1 MNVMTGSVAPTDRGL
16 AFGDGL
22 FETLRWQGDLLWWP
36 DHWTRLSVGCHRLG
50 LPVPDESVLLDAIDT
65 EVAVFRETAGTD
77 RHADLVVKLIHT
89 AGPSQRGY
97 ARPPQPDPTTR
108 ILVSQRPPLPGSL
121 HSEGVSVDLAGQ
133 PMAVGIPALA
143 GLKHLNR
150 LPQVL
155 ARAAVPGDGSV
166 FDTLQVDDSGRVL
179 GGTSSNLFWFEQG
192 HWYTPPVQG
201 AMIAGTVRARLIRH
215 LDARIEPLAS
225 GRLAL
230 AESAF
235 LCNAVLGVLPIGR
248 LSGRALSLLP
258 AHEVVDVH
266 VAAERRLGRD
276 RASNPYTCWMD
287 VARSSMDSRH
297 LI

>member
-1 MNVMTGSVAPTDRGL
+1 MSTVTGAIAPTDRGL

-22 FETLRWQGDLLWWP
+22 FESLRWQGNLLWWP
-36 DHWTRLSVGCHRLG
+36 DHWARLSAGCRRLG
-50 LPVPDESVLLDAIDT
+50 LPVPDEAALLEAIGS
-65 EVAVFRETAGTD
+65 EVATFRQKAATD
-77 RHADLVVKLIHT
+77 RHADLVVKLIYT

-97 ARPPQPDPTTR
+97 ARPSELEPTAR

-121 HSEGVSVDLAGQ
+121 HSDGVVVDLARQ
-133 PMAVGIPALA
+133 PMAAGIPSLA

-155 ARAAVPGDGSV
+155 ARAGVPGDSSV

-179 GGTSSNLFWFEQG
+179 GGTSSNLFWYEQG

-201 AMIAGTVRARLIRH
+201 GMIAGTVRARLIRH
-215 LDARIEPLAS
+215 LDARVEPLAT

-230 AESAF
+230 VESAF
-235 LCNAVLGVLPIGR
+235 LCNAVLVVLPIGQ

-266 VAAERRLGRD
+266 AAAERRFGRD
-276 RASNPYTCWMD
+276 RESNPYTCWMD
-287 VARSSMDSRH
+287 VARSSMDLRH

>member
-1 MNVMTGSVAPTDRGL
+1 MNAMTGPVMPTDRGL

-22 FETLRWQGDLLWWP
+22 FETLRWQGDLHWWP
-36 DHWTRLSVGCHRLG
+36 DHWARLSVGCRRLG
-50 LPVPDESVLLDAIDT
+50 LPVPDEETLLAAIDS
-65 EVAVFRETAGTD
+65 EVTAFRQASGTD
-77 RHADLVVKLIHT
+77 RHADLVVKLIYT

-97 ARPPQPDPTTR
+97 ARPAEPEPTTR
-108 ILVSQRPPLPGSL
+108 ILVSQRPPLPASL
-121 HSEGVSVDLAGQ
+121 QSEGVAVDLAKK
-133 PMAVGIPALA
+133 PLAVGIPTLA

-155 ARAAVPGDGSV
+155 ARAAVPGDGSG
-166 FDTLQVDDSGRVL
+166 FDALQVDDAARVL

-215 LDARIEPLAS
+215 LDARIEPLGS
-225 GRLAL
+225 GRLSL

-248 LSGRALSLLP
+248 LSGRPLSLLP
-258 AHEVVDVH
+258 AHEVMRAY
-266 VAAERRLGRD
+266 AALERRFGRD
-276 RASNPYTCWMD
+276 RGSNPYTCWMD
-287 VARSSMDSRH
+287 EARSIMDLRP
-297 LI
+297 LA